1 MTKEEYLSQVQVL
14 SRRIDYHRERLYRLR
29 RDADAVSSR
38 WGESAGARS
47 ADAPYVRML
56 EKIESAGEQLASEN
70 DLLSRLQEQVEN
82 AIGAL
87 PEERMR
93 LVLLYHYLEGLSY
106 SQIGAQLYLD
116 KGTVYRWKER
126 AVGRLELPEDPI
138 SIS

>member
-1 MTKEEYLSQVQVL
+1 
-14 SRRIDYHRERLYRLR
+14 
-29 RDADAVSSR
+29 
-38 WGESAGARS
+38 
-47 ADAPYVRML
+47 ML